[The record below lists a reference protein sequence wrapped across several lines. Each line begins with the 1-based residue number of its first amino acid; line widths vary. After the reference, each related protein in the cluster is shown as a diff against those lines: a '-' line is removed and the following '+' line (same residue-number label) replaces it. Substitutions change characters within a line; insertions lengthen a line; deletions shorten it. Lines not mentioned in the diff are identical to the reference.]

1 MHVNYRLLCVLV
13 LMVLSHQLLAQS
25 VTGLVVERGT
35 RLPLASAII
44 TTASG
49 KVYTGSTGIFRVPHI
64 NAGDSINIVHAGYKT
79 YRLSYRPKN
88 KPDTL
93 KIIMEPVSLM
103 LNEVSVRGHRNLNV
117 DSINNREQFSYVFN
131 HKAIG
136 VQDIFINNAK
146 INSYIPYDNV
156 TAPNSTTTI
165 LSVNLLQVV
174 NKIGDK
180 KSKTTKLQKEL
191 IANEQY
197 NYAGQ
202 RFSRQKINTL
212 TGLKGDSLRRFTE
225 KYQLGLGDTQKMT
238 DYDMM
243 MYIKKSYAD
252 FVKR

>member
-1 MHVNYRLLCVLV
+1 MHVKYRLLCVWV
-13 LMVLSHQLLAQS
+13 LMVLPHRLLAQS
-25 VTGLVVERGT
+25 VTGLVIERNT

-49 KVYTGSTGIFRVPHI
+49 KAYTNSAGIFKILYI
-64 NAGDSINIVHAGYKT
+64 NTGDSVNIVHAGFKP
-79 YRLSYRPKN
+79 YRFSYRSQAN
-88 KPDTL
+88 NDTL

-103 LNEVSVRGHRNLNV
+103 LNEVSVRANRNLNV
-117 DSINNREQFSYVFN
+117 DSVNNRAQFSRVFN

-136 VQDIFINNAK
+136 IQDIFINNAK
-146 INSYIPYDNV
+146 INSYKPYDNV

-165 LSVNLLQVV
+165 LSVNLLQAIS
-174 NKIGDK
+174 KIGDK
-180 KSKTTKLQKEL
+180 QSKTTKLQKEL
-191 IANEQY
+191 IANEQF

-202 RFSRQKINTL
+202 RFSRQKINAL

-243 MYIKKSYAD
+243 IYIKKSYAE